1 MAKSKIRA
9 GDTVLHRPSGETWI
23 VGAVEPYCDTRCLV
37 PFKGIKEIAKIFD
50 CELRKSCTDGEHV
63 EMVLK
68 CSKIRGEPPSY
79 FDVRASWSKALLV
92 KERESTDG

>member
-1 MAKSKIRA
+1 M
-9 GDTVLHRPSGETWI
+9 LHRPTGATWI

-37 PFKGIKEIAKIFD
+37 PFEGIKEIVHIYD
-50 CELRKSCTDGEHV
+50 CDLHGSCTDDEHA

-79 FDVRASWSKALLV
+79 FDVRASWSKELLE
-92 KERESTDG
+92 KEGESTNAK